1 MLHWNASRSELPT
14 EVFLGKIFSSSLW
27 NLRFRTQSVWMPHT
41 GQQYALLN
49 NVSSR
54 TLNLL
59 RKFRR
64 AASVLHKGAPKEWR
78 KERKKTNLLSEAHL
92 AHLNASYPI
101 FQMRYRI
108 LKISNP
114 ILHWRLVSRLKSE
127 VLKSLFSDSVVKAF
141 YLIVIVGRSQ
151 EVKAARFDRAI
162 RRFNSCRLSWS
173 F

>member
-1 MLHWNASRSELPT
+1 MLHWNASRSELST

-64 AASVLHKGAPKEWR
+64 AAELKVLVLAQRDDTLLSPRCVKEHQRNEGR
-78 KERKKTNLLSEAHL
+78 KENESPEWGALSPLERFISYLSNEVSHIEDIQPDIALEACL
-92 AHLNASYPI
+92 PI
-101 FQMRYRI
+101 EKWSSQKFIFRF
-108 LKISNP
+108 S
-114 ILHWRLVSRLKSE
+114 S
-127 VLKSLFSDSVVKAF
+127 KSLLFDCDC
-141 YLIVIVGRSQ
+141 RS
-151 EVKAARFDRAI
+151 
-162 RRFNSCRLSWS
+162 
-173 F
+173 

>member
-54 TLNLL
+54 CV
-59 RKFRR
+59 K
-64 AASVLHKGAPKEWR
+64 WR

-162 RRFNSCRLSWS
+162 RRFKSCRLSV
-173 F
+173 

>member
-1 MLHWNASRSELPT
+1 MDTHTPT
-14 EVFLGKIFSSSLW
+14 IKYNFKFINKL
-27 NLRFRTQSVWMPHT
+27 
-41 GQQYALLN
+41 Y

-64 AASVLHKGAPKEWR
+64 AAELKVLVLVLWHAASVLHKGAPKEWR

-92 AHLNASYPI
+92 AYLNASYPI

-162 RRFNSCRLSWS
+162 RRFNSCRLRHIMYNINYY
-173 F
+173 

>member
-14 EVFLGKIFSSSLW
+14 EVFLGKIFNSSLW

-54 TLNLL
+54 TLVLAQRDDTLL
-59 RKFRR
+59 YNVSSRFVK
-64 AASVLHKGAPKEWR
+64 WR

-162 RRFNSCRLSWS
+162 RRFKSCRLSV
-173 F
+173 